1 MTRLSLMLA
10 AGLAL
15 VAVPA
20 WAHTGAGATSGLLA
34 GLGHPISGLD
44 HVLAMVAV
52 GILAAQQGGRSLWL
66 IPLAFLAMLAV
77 GGTLGVYGVPL
88 PLVETGIVGSVIV
101 LGLVVALG
109 RHLSLAV
116 SMALAGAFA
125 VFHGHAH
132 GTEMPVVGGLDYA
145 AGFMLATAAL
155 HAAGAGLGIGVRKA
169 AATVAP
175 YAVRALG
182 GAIAVGGLVLAAG

>member
-1 MTRLSLMLA
+1 MSRLSLLLA

-15 VAVPA
+15 IAVPA
-20 WAHTGAGATSGLLA
+20 WAHTGAGPTSGLLA
-34 GLGHPISGLD
+34 GLGHPLGGLD
-44 HVLAMVAV
+44 HVLAMVAI

-77 GGTLGVYGVPL
+77 GGAMGAYGVPL

-101 LGLVVALG
+101 LGMVVAVG
-109 RHLSLAV
+109 RHMSLAA
-116 SMALAGAFA
+116 SMALAGVFA

-132 GTEMPVVGGLDYA
+132 GTEMPVPSGLDYA

-155 HAAGAGLGIGVRKA
+155 HAAGAGLGIGVRRL
-169 AATVAP
+169 AATAAP
-175 YAVRALG
+175 YAVRLMG
-182 GAIAVGGLVLAAG
+182 GAIAVGGVMLATA